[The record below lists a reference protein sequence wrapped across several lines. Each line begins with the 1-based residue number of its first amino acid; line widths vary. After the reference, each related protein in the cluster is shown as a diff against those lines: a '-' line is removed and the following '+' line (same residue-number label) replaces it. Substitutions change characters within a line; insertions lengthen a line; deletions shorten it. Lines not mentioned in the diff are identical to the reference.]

1 MTAAEHSPRV
11 PRTAYEAKPNA
22 VDPRYL
28 ASLRRQILAC
38 PYFTANTLNR
48 DFVATRGFSVVFRRE
63 GRARVDAAFPF
74 FKPYIDC
81 ATVPDCNAFYLN
93 PLSLG
98 PGSRVDPHIDRSL
111 QSYCARVDPPLVVT
125 VLYVEVP
132 AGMVGGELVLARGP
146 RRLATI
152 VPTRN
157 TLVSFGGHLTHSVNR
172 VDTEGQRLSL
182 VCEQYSLNDVELAAI
197 PEFAIE
203 SRALVRDR

>member
-1 MTAAEHSPRV
+1 MTTTPKAAYQEKR
-11 PRTAYEAKPNA
+11 NA
-22 VDPRYL
+22 FDPRYL
-28 ASLRRQILAC
+28 GSLRRQIAAC

-74 FKPYIDC
+74 FKTYLDAAIAADC
-81 ATVPDCNAFYLN
+81 TAFYLN

-98 PGSRVDPHIDRSL
+98 RGSRVDPHIDRSL
-111 QSYCARVDPPLVVT
+111 QSYYARVDPPLVVT

-132 AGMVGGELVLARGP
+132 VGMVGGELVLSNGR

-152 VPTRN
+152 APTAN
-157 TLVSFGGHLTHSVNR
+157 TLVSFGGHLTHSIHR

-182 VCEQYSLNDVELAAI
+182 VCEQYALTDSELVGI

-203 SRALVRDR
+203 SRARRVDR